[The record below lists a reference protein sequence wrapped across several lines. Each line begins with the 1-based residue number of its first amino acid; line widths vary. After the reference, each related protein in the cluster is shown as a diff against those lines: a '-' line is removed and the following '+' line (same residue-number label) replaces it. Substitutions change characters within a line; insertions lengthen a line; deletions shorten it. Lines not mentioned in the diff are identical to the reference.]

1 MNIKLIAINAR
12 YSHSCL
18 ALFYLRN
25 ELEDKIPG
33 ADTEICQYTI
43 NDPYYVL
50 LQRIAAGQHDYLFFS
65 ALIWNSDLT
74 ERLIEDLLVLSD
86 RVHVV
91 VGGPQAAVVCSHFND
106 SDRVTCFIG
115 EIEAAS
121 KDFFND
127 LKDFRL
133 GKTYRGSFLQL
144 REKILPYPYRQDDFS
159 RYLVNRAV
167 YYESSRGCP
176 FFCTY
181 CLSSAEKGVYHK
193 ELDLVFNELGDILS
207 HHPKTVRFIDRTFND
222 VPGRAIAIWN
232 YIRGKNPDTLF
243 HFEIAPDRFTDEMFS
258 FLESV
263 RPGLFQ
269 FEIGIQSTNPE
280 TLNAIRRPMASA
292 QAGPV
297 IRRLRRM
304 ENIHLHADLILG
316 LPFETADSFSGSIND
331 MFAMEPHYIQMG
343 LLKLLPGTRVTEQ
356 AEEFGLKAEGR
367 PPYAVFANR
376 WMDAE
381 TLVDFF
387 WIGECIE
394 QCVNNRYFPSLWH
407 YLVEKKEDMA
417 ALFVRLSSRFHDQ
430 GYFWKAATQKTLCR
444 LLLEE
449 MDGRDDFDLI
459 RELICFDWLR
469 CGHRYLPEQLCY
481 RSDSIDALRRD
492 VYHRFPQEMD
502 GVFTVPER
510 KKFIKS
516 SVFHEFSNQCLKQAG
531 FSADQETALVCFYNQ
546 REDSV
551 FRLNKIVVLQI
562 TD

>member
-1 MNIKLIAINAR
+1 MKIKLIAINAR

-50 LQRIAAGQHDYLFFS
+50 LQRIAAGQPDYLFFS
-65 ALIWNSDLT
+65 SLIWNSDLT
-74 ERLIEDLLVLSD
+74 GRLIEDLLVFSD

-91 VGGPQAAVVCSHFND
+91 VGGPQAAIVCSRFAGSN
-106 SDRVTCFIG
+106 RVTRFIG

-121 KDFFND
+121 EDFYND
-127 LKDFRL
+127 LQIFRPQ
-133 GKTYRGSFLQL
+133 KAYRGSFLQL
-144 REKILPYPYRQDDFS
+144 RKKNLPYPYRQDDFS
-159 RYLVNRAV
+159 RHLANRAV

-193 ELDLVFNELGDILS
+193 ELDLVFSELGDILR

-222 VPGRAIAIWN
+222 VPGRALAIWN
-232 YIRGKNPDTLF
+232 YIGEKNPDTLF
-243 HFEIAPDRFTDEMFS
+243 HFEIAPDRFTDEMLV
-258 FLESV
+258 FLEGV

-280 TLNAIRRPMASA
+280 TLDAIRRPIDTTA
-292 QAGPV
+292 AGPV

-316 LPFETADSFSGSIND
+316 LPFETTDSFSGSINE

-356 AEEFGLKAEGR
+356 AEEFGLKAEAS

-376 WMDAE
+376 WMAAE
-381 TLVDFF
+381 TLAEFF

-394 QCVNNRYFPSLWH
+394 HCVNNRYFPSLWH
-407 YLVEKKEDMA
+407 YLVEGKEDMA
-417 ALFVRLSSRFHDQ
+417 ALFAHLSSRFHGQ
-430 GYFWKAATQKTLCR
+430 GYFWKAATHETLCR

-449 MDGRDDFDLI
+449 MAARDDFEQI

-481 RSDSIDALRRD
+481 RTDPIDELRRAA
-492 VYHRFPQEMD
+492 YHRLPQAIA
-502 GVFTVPER
+502 GLFTAPER

-516 SVFHEFSNQCLKQAG
+516 SVFHEFSNRCLQNAG
-531 FSADQETALVCFYNQ
+531 FLADQETALVCFYSQ

-551 FRLNKIVVLQI
+551 FRLNKIAILEN